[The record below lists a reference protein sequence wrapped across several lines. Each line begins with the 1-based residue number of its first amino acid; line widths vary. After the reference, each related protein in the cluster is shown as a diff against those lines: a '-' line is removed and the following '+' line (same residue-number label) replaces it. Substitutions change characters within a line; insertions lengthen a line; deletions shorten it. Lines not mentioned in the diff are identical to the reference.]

1 VADLPA
7 VGTRVSLRYR
17 RPAGSVPPLTDV
29 IGHLIE
35 TGTRLKV
42 QTKTGAVVEI
52 APDDVVAVRA
62 LTAAPMRTSQIRAT
76 EHAAA
81 LAWPG
86 TEQTWIDGWLL
97 RGAGGHTHRANS
109 AVPLGLEASTAAIP
123 AIAKWYAQ
131 RGQTP
136 WLAVPDRLLAVPKGV
151 PVHLE
156 TVVMVRDL
164 PAGEPDATV
173 LLAPQPDEHW
183 LRLYQRDVPVDVL
196 TAVVDGTVTFGT
208 RTGAAVGRAAV
219 TTAPDG
225 TRWAGLSAVRVADD
239 QRRRGHARALCSALM
254 AWAEGQGARSSYVQ
268 VLVDN
273 AAAIALYERLGFT
286 AAHRTRYIDARS
298 L

>member
-17 RPAGSVPPLTDV
+17 RPTGSEPPLTDV

-35 TGTRLKV
+35 TGARLRV
-42 QTKTGAVVEI
+42 RTKTGAVVEI
-52 APDDVVAVRA
+52 AADDVVAVRA
-62 LTAAPMRTSQIRAT
+62 LTAVPLRTSQIRAT

-86 TEQTWIDGWLL
+86 TEQTWIDGWML

-109 AVPLGLEASTAAIP
+109 AVPLGLDAGTGAIP
-123 AIAKWYAQ
+123 AIAQWYAQ
-131 RGQTP
+131 RRQTP

-151 PVHLE
+151 AVHLE

-173 LLAPQPDEHW
+173 TLAPRPDEHW

-196 TAVVDGTVTFGT
+196 TAVVDGAVMFGT
-208 RTGAAVGRAAV
+208 RTDAAVGRAAV

-225 TRWAGLSAVRVADD
+225 HRWAGLSAVRVADD
-239 QRRRGHARALCSALM
+239 QRRSGHARALCSALM
-254 AWAEGQGARSSYVQ
+254 AWAEGQGARSGYVQ

-273 AAAIALYERLGFT
+273 AAAIALYEQLGFT
-286 AAHRTRYIDARS
+286 ARHRTRYIDARS

>member
-1 VADLPA
+1 MAGLPA

-29 IGHLIE
+29 VGHLIE
-35 TGTRLKV
+35 TGARLRV

-52 APDDVVAVRA
+52 APEDVVAVRA
-62 LTAAPMRTSQIRAT
+62 LTAAPLRTSQIRAL

-86 TEQTWIDGWLL
+86 TERTWMDGWLL

-109 AVPLGLEASTAAIP
+109 AVPLGLEAGASALP
-123 AIAKWYAQ
+123 AIAEWYAR

-136 WLAVPDRLLAVPKGV
+136 WLAVPDRLLTLPKGV

-156 TVVMVRDL
+156 TEVMVRDL
-164 PAGEPDATV
+164 PAGAPDATV
-173 LLAPQPDEHW
+173 ALSPRPDEKW
-183 LRLYQRDVPVDVL
+183 LRLYERDVPVDVL
-196 TAVVDGTVTFGT
+196 AAVVDGAVVFGI
-208 RTGAAVGRAAV
+208 RAGAAVGRAAV
-219 TTAPDG
+219 TPAPDG

-239 QRRRGHARALCSALM
+239 QRRRGHAWALCSALM
-254 AWAEGQGARSSYVQ
+254 AWAGEQGATRCYVQ
-268 VLVDN
+268 VLADN
-273 AAAIALYERLGFT
+273 APAIALYERLGFT
-286 AAHRTRYIDARS
+286 AAHRTRYIDARN